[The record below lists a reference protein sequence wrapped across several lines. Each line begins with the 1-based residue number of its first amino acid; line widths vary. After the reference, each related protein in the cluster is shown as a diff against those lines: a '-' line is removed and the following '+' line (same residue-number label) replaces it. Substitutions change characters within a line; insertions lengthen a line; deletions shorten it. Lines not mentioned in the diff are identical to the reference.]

1 MRVGSLSL
9 GRDGWAGFVVL
20 IFSSILFLLTI
31 GLPEMPL
38 VPVGPGFY
46 PRIVLGF
53 TALMGLWL
61 VLADYR
67 RKRLTN
73 PLEKVPA
80 PGLHGLVRR
89 FRDVVIHFSM
99 FAVYIAAMSPL
110 GFRIST
116 LVYVAASSYLLDP
129 PRSPKAWVRVAVL
142 AVLAAF
148 LTFFVFERYLAV
160 LLPRGRWT
168 SF

>member
-1 MRVGSLSL
+1 
-9 GRDGWAGFVVL
+9 
-20 IFSSILFLLTI
+20 
-31 GLPEMPL
+31 
-38 VPVGPGFY
+38 
-46 PRIVLGF
+46 
-53 TALMGLWL
+53 
-61 VLADYR
+61 
-67 RKRLTN
+67 
-73 PLEKVPA
+73 
-80 PGLHGLVRR
+80 
-89 FRDVVIHFSM
+89 M

-116 LVYVAASSYLLDP
+116 LVYVAASSCLLDP